1 MRFSGSTSREKFAF
15 VFQCGPRAIGG
26 ERLGRFGLICA
37 PSASRGRDG
46 ERACHFLLDAL
57 HCAGAYANFADHLEN
72 ALFHAAIRIAEL
84 PELLQKPYAA
94 TLFKRRDQLPR
105 P

>member
-1 MRFSGSTSREKFAF
+1 
-15 VFQCGPRAIGG
+15 
-26 ERLGRFGLICA
+26 
-37 PSASRGRDG
+37 
-46 ERACHFLLDAL
+46 L